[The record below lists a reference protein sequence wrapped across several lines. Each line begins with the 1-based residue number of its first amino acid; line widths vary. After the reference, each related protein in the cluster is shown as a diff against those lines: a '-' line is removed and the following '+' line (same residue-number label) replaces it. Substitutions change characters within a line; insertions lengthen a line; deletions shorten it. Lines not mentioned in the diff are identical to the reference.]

1 MIIRYTSNLKY
12 VDEVIYTGEE
22 LERFNKVIKDNKD
35 NLVAIGSTATITK
48 NKKNKVNEY
57 NYNGLIAKYDK
68 DLKKIAVV
76 TYGNDYDDYFNDVVE
91 IDNSYVVVG
100 YSSFEDG
107 EYLSKYIRYSDAL
120 KVLEIR

>member
-120 KVLEIR
+120 KEKEIR